1 MTALPY
7 CFYPTKVVC
16 IDDDSEFIE
25 TLRLNRHQNTT
36 AFQILDNAEIALSYL
51 RDKGKNNVLF
61 ERVLHEQGYPLDC
74 SSASYL
80 YQEITNPLR
89 HEVVACVL
97 IGKQIHD
104 DSGLEVCRK
113 MTDPRVKKIYLTPT
127 LEQDTAVIA
136 FNQGL
141 IDFYVS
147 KDDPKAPEIIDDYI
161 NQAQI
166 KYFEE
171 LVNNPF
177 QRLLKEW
184 HSLSREGSALED
196 PLFLDYFKSYLQKNK
211 IKEYYPLDLVGSFLC
226 LDAHEKASALLTFTD
241 LSLARHM
248 MDAAELTE
256 AEPHLWKRIE
266 EKLTPPAFC
275 IPSLYHPVFQDPEP
289 FVMPVYPQKFGHQ
302 HYNLAFVP
310 QIGNATPSL
319 RDLGI
324 LHL

>member
-1 MTALPY
+1 VTALPY
-7 CFYPTKVVC
+7 GFFPTQVVC
-16 IDDDSEFIE
+16 IDNDPGLVE
-25 TLRLNRHQNTT
+25 TLRLNTHQNTAT
-36 AFQILDNAEIALSYL
+36 FQLFDNVEIALSYL
-51 RDKGKNNVLF
+51 RDKEKSNMLF
-61 ERVLHEQGYPLDC
+61 ERIWQEQGYPLDC
-74 SSASYL
+74 SSVGYL
-80 YQEITNPLR
+80 YQEIINPLR
-89 HEVVACVL
+89 HETVSCVL
-97 IGKQIHD
+97 IGKKIQD
-104 DSGLEVCRK
+104 FSGLKVCRK
-113 MTDPRVKKIYLTPT
+113 ITDPRIKKIYLTPT
-127 LEQDTAVIA
+127 LEQDTAITA

-147 KDDPKAPEIIDDYI
+147 KDNPEAPKIIADYI

-171 LVNNPF
+171 LVNSPL

-211 IKEYYPLDLVGSFLC
+211 IKEYYPLDLVGSFIC

-256 AEPHLWKRIE
+256 AEPHLWKRIK
-266 EKLTPPAFC
+266 EKLPPPAFC

-302 HYNLAFVP
+302 HYNLAFVS

-319 RDLGI
+319 RDFGI